1 MERRKAPMLFA
12 EQECGMY
19 SVDDL
24 VVYGGEGVCR
34 VEKIA
39 PLDMR
44 GVEKS
49 KLYYTLSPL
58 YGTGH
63 VMTPVDTAVLMRPVM
78 SRQDA
83 EELVQ
88 QLPQLPEERPERP
101 GMRALREHYQAIVA
115 SYDCRRMASLIK
127 TVKHKRRWALAHGRK
142 LSQMDERY
150 FHRAWEQLFGELAAA
165 LQLPREQAEQY
176 AEAISPGWYK

>member
-1 MERRKAPMLFA
+1 
-12 EQECGMY
+12 MY

-39 PLDMR
+39 PLNMR

-49 KLYYTLSPL
+49 KLYYTLAPL
-58 YGTGH
+58 YGSGH

-78 SRQDA
+78 DRQEA
-83 EELVQ
+83 EELVR
-88 QLPQLPEERPERP
+88 QLAELPEEKPEKP
-101 GMRALREHYQAIVA
+101 GMRALREYYQAIVT

-127 TVKHKRRWALAHGRK
+127 TVKHKRRWALSHGRK

-176 AEAISPGWYK
+176 AESISPGWDK